1 MTVFS
6 SQEVAHQLE
15 ALYTTADIAAQRQ
28 ATIDALLPQPGERIL
43 DVGSGPGL
51 LTLEIAA
58 RVAPNGNVTGI
69 DVSTDMIKL
78 AQSRQEDAQCIIFQE
93 GDAVSLP
100 FADAT
105 FDAAVSVQVYEYV
118 DALTEA
124 FKEVYRI
131 LRPGGRIVIID
142 TDWDSIIWHVDNCCL
157 MARVMDTWK
166 LRFAHPYLPR
176 TLRRRLRDAGFV
188 NQRTK
193 SLTVLNT
200 EYSDATYSIRHLPL
214 MRQFLV
220 QNGLSESDVTSWTKD
235 LEHQG
240 RQDTYF
246 FSLNR
251 YLFVATKP
259 PLTEIS

>member
-131 LRPGGRIVIID
+131 PSSG
-142 TDWDSIIWHVDNCCL
+142 TS
-157 MARVMDTWK
+157 T
-166 LRFAHPYLPR
+166 
-176 TLRRRLRDAGFV
+176 
-188 NQRTK
+188 
-193 SLTVLNT
+193 TV
-200 EYSDATYSIRHLPL
+200 A
-214 MRQFLV
+214 
-220 QNGLSESDVTSWTKD
+220 
-235 LEHQG
+235 
-240 RQDTYF
+240 
-246 FSLNR
+246 
-251 YLFVATKP
+251 
-259 PLTEIS
+259 